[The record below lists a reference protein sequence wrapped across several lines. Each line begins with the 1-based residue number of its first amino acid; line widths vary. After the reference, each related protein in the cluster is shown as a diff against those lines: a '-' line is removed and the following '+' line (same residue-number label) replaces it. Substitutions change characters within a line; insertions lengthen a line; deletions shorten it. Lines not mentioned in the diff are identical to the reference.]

1 MLRMNEHVH
10 GYGSEVDH
18 VGLVPPAD
26 LRASAAPPLDDR
38 AFQDQDEEPA
48 QHNEAGGQ
56 PEQSRHQLPSSL
68 SDYDDMMTKP
78 LQEQNKML
86 ENALYE
92 TMDQEIDALVA
103 IKDLLYLSSTVYKL
117 QTKVDQLTA
126 HNDECHMMHEGAEK
140 ERIESYD
147 ALVSGE
153 AVMKLGM
160 ETALE
165 LYEKEKEAN
174 DSLKEKYKK
183 IKESNTQLEAEIT
196 EIKDQIHKME
206 QEEDADMKCDSA

>member
-1 MLRMNEHVH
+1 MPLSRTALQSPGFN
-10 GYGSEVDH
+10 
-18 VGLVPPAD
+18 VGGDP
-26 LRASAAPPLDDR
+26 RASAAAHLDDR
-38 AFQDQDEEPA
+38 ALQDQDEEPA
-48 QHNEAGGQ
+48 QYIEAGGQ
-56 PEQSRHQLPSSL
+56 AEQSRLQLPSSL
-68 SDYDDMMTKP
+68 SDDDMLTKP

-92 TMDQEIDALVA
+92 TMDREIDALVA
-103 IKDLLYLSSTVYKL
+103 IKDLLYLSSQVYEL

-126 HNDECHMMHEGAEK
+126 QNDECRMRHEEAEK
-140 ERIESYD
+140 ERIESYE

-153 AVMKLGM
+153 AMMRLGM

-165 LYEKEKEAN
+165 LYEKEKETN
-174 DSLKEKYKK
+174 NTLKEKYKR

-206 QEEDADMKCDSA
+206 QDDDADS